1 MRPGGERS
9 AGPCPSRSAVPW
21 CPRSC
26 RAEWLRDR
34 IPRRWISGARRSR
47 RALRP
52 KLRARSGLRPWRRF
66 AAKDKAGG
74 WALIRVP
81 DTARLCHTRT
91 RVLPDARGRPATGWP
106 CRRRRWWHR
115 LLPAR
120 HRHPGSPRR
129 TRNGGFQAFNEDYSR
144 AGSRP
149 AQVLVPLQISGRR
162 TDARD
167 IRAPVAVQVRD
178 GAGCGRD
185 AVVQHHLCPLDA
197 FGILRVVD
205 VHAFAA
211 ITGDHFVGAI
221 AVQIGGENRVAIGE
235 RIVDD
240 LARPRAGAFLV
251 DRHLIAVPRLDGG
264 QITPLTQLAHGP
276 VAGPGFG
283 PRRGVALGDLG
294 AAPTPVPAKF
304 VQMNAGEAGGQD
316 FVAAVAI
323 PVHDVDAVDH
333 ALIPI
338 RNGLALPFA
347 WPVEHQRR
355 VRVVLGV
362 LDIGGGQRLV
372 DHYLLAAAVD
382 IGPPQAVGSGQPVDL
397 PDAPRL
403 ARISIVPEHG
413 YDASAVFGILGKAG
427 GQHDFGNAVAVH
439 IPGGQIDHAG
449 KVASDDMALPT
460 GILEP
465 YQLRHAAGER
475 DQVDLAIVVH
485 VDRHY
490 LVAACQAGG
499 DGMFCEVRGGRGG
512 ERSAKENPRDGPHAP
527 SIEYRGHRRRRS
539 SASGAFDIFLPIK
552 ANFG

>member
-74 WALIRVP
+74 WARIRVP

-211 ITGDHFVGAI
+211 ITGDHFVEAI
-221 AVQIGGENRVAIGE
+221 AVQIGGENRVAIGGIYTAPAE
-235 RIVDD
+235 PLISC
-240 LARPRAGAFLV
+240 LAPQPRSLSPELESELASYFYPTVNSSG
-251 DRHLIAVPRLDGG
+251 
-264 QITPLTQLAHGP
+264 ITPRTVNYRSHLNCLHIFDDA
-276 VAGPGFG
+276 AI
-283 PRRGVALGDLG
+283 RR
-294 AAPTPVPAKF
+294 
-304 VQMNAGEAGGQD
+304 
-316 FVAAVAI
+316 
-323 PVHDVDAVDH
+323 
-333 ALIPI
+333 
-338 RNGLALPFA
+338 
-347 WPVEHQRR
+347 
-355 VRVVLGV
+355 
-362 LDIGGGQRLV
+362 
-372 DHYLLAAAVD
+372 
-382 IGPPQAVGSGQPVDL
+382 
-397 PDAPRL
+397 
-403 ARISIVPEHG
+403 
-413 YDASAVFGILGKAG
+413 
-427 GQHDFGNAVAVH
+427 
-439 IPGGQIDHAG
+439 
-449 KVASDDMALPT
+449 
-460 GILEP
+460 
-465 YQLRHAAGER
+465 
-475 DQVDLAIVVH
+475 
-485 VDRHY
+485 
-490 LVAACQAGG
+490 
-499 DGMFCEVRGGRGG
+499 
-512 ERSAKENPRDGPHAP
+512 KENGQFC
-527 SIEYRGHRRRRS
+527 G
-539 SASGAFDIFLPIK
+539 
-552 ANFG
+552 